1 MRIDSHQHFWLY
13 EPIKDAW
20 IGAGM
25 EAIQKNFLPNDISGW
40 MKQFDMDGVVA
51 VQADQSTHET
61 DFLLELG
68 SVYALIKGVVGWV
81 DLRSDRLGDDLSR
94 WSSNSLLKGFRHLVE
109 QEQDPDFLIRDEFLR
124 GLQTLQPFGYTFDLL
139 VGSIHYSAT
148 LKCVAANPGINFVL
162 DHMAKPQMQDNAF
175 ALWANFIAEL
185 SKSENVYCKISGL
198 VTQGDWNNWSAE
210 DFVRHVSH
218 VVDCFGSE
226 RIMFGSDWPVCL
238 LAAQYKDVLQVAEQ
252 TLGDLSQENLAGFW
266 GKNATNFYGLK

>member
-1 MRIDSHQHFWLY
+1 MGSSRCKQINR
-13 EPIKDAW
+13 P
-20 IGAGM
+20 
-25 EAIQKNFLPNDISGW
+25 
-40 MKQFDMDGVVA
+40 MKLIFYWN
-51 VQADQSTHET
+51 S
-61 DFLLELG
+61 G

-81 DLRSDRLGDDLSR
+81 DLRSDQLGDDLSR
-94 WSSNSLLKGFRHLVE
+94 WSTNSLLKGFRHLVE

>member
-185 SKSENVYCKISGL
+185 SKSENVYCKISG
-198 VTQGDWNNWSAE
+198 
-210 DFVRHVSH
+210 
-218 VVDCFGSE
+218 
-226 RIMFGSDWPVCL
+226 
-238 LAAQYKDVLQVAEQ
+238 
-252 TLGDLSQENLAGFW
+252 
-266 GKNATNFYGLK
+266 